1 MTSRQQG
8 YLGLILLMSLFI
20 FYVLYMYFIYDPQAA
35 AFLGHKEDLKRPL
48 QESLWLNIMAG
59 HIIVACVAMIAGAIG
74 FSERLRRRRP
84 DIHRIVGYLYVG
96 AVMLVVLSSGYMAPY
111 ATGGKMNSV
120 AFNMMNLF
128 WPAMTVW
135 AVLQIRKK
143 RLASHRRWNIR
154 SYAFCYTNLS
164 IHLITTAAYKGLS
177 LPYVLSYTIG
187 IYATV
192 PLLLLVA
199 EVIIR
204 TLYPVAG
211 GSTDPHAHA

>member
-8 YLGLILLMSLFI
+8 YLGLMVLMTLFI
-20 FYVLYMYFIYDPQAA
+20 FYVLYMYFIYDPQAT
-35 AFLGHKEDLKRPL
+35 AFLSHKEDLKRPL
-48 QESLWLNIMAG
+48 QEPLWLNIMAG
-59 HIIVACVAMIAGAIG
+59 HIIVACIAMIAGAIS
-74 FSERLRRRRP
+74 FSDRLRNHRP

-111 ATGGKMNSV
+111 ATGGKINSV

-164 IHLITTAAYKGLS
+164 IHLITTAAYKGLG
-177 LPYVLSYTIG
+177 LPYTLSYTIG

-192 PLLLLVA
+192 PLLLLLA
-199 EVIIR
+199 EIVIR
-204 TLYPVAG
+204 TLYPAATRD
-211 GSTDPHAHA
+211 STAV